1 MLTSKFMKKLHTI
14 YYLSGKSADGAGYVD
29 CILREGNSLQK
40 VGKFEGKE
48 HYNGHKSKHPGF

>member
-1 MLTSKFMKKLHTI
+1 MKKLHTI
-14 YYLSGKSADGAGYVD
+14 YYLSGKSADGAG
-29 CILREGNSLQK
+29 ILREGNSLQK